1 MTSRSRSAA
10 GVRRLTANNPGPFTF
25 QGTNSYVIG
34 RDNLAVIDP
43 GPRTMPISPR
53 CWRRSAD
60 GRSAISSSATRI
72 ATIRRSPS
80 SSGQETGAIVCAEGP
95 HRPARPL
102 RIGEINPLDASA
114 DLEFMPDMKL
124 EDGSVIDGGDWAIR
138 TILTPGHTA
147 NHAVFALEG
156 TGTLFSA
163 DHVMG
168 WSTSIVAPPDGAMTD
183 YMASLDRLL
192 ARHDK
197 VFLPGHGGP
206 VMKPHKFIRGLKAHR
221 KMRERSIVER
231 LKGRR
236 SHDRR
241 DGDADLSRHR
251 PTTAWRSSA
260 FGAGASGRPGRP
272 RRRGGR
278 RRSFH
283 RCELHDRRGRRTLR
297 PASPLRRPPQ
307 PGGASDC
314 AGGSVGTGTS
324 EAGGV
329 ASAGAGAAAPA
340 TAASRAV
347 RKPAM
352 RAALSPRSW
361 RP

>member
-1 MTSRSRSAA
+1 MSLEFDTRFETPHDQPVEVAA

-25 QGTNSYVIG
+25 QGTNSYVVG

-43 GPRTMPISPR
+43 GPEDDAHFDALLAAIGGRPVSHIFVSHTHRDHSPLAVR
-53 CWRRSAD
+53 LR
-60 GRSAISSSATRI
+60 
-72 ATIRRSPS
+72 
-80 SSGQETGAIVCAEGP
+80 EKTGAIICAEGP

-114 DLEFMPDMKL
+114 DLEFVPDMKL

-192 ARHDK
+192 ARHDR

-206 VMKPHKFIRGLKAHR
+206 VVKPHKFIRGLKAHR

-231 LKGRR
+231 LK
-236 SHDRR
+236 
-241 DGDADLSRHR
+241 DGDRTIAEMVTQIYRDID
-251 PTTAWRSSA
+251 
-260 FGAGASGRPGRP
+260 P
-272 RRRGGR
+272 R
-278 RRSFH
+278 
-283 RCELHDRRGRRTLR
+283 LH
-297 PASPLRRPPQ
+297 
-307 PGGASDC
+307 
-314 AGGSVGTGTS
+314 
-324 EAGGV
+324 
-329 ASAGAGAAAPA
+329 GAAALSVLA
-340 TAASRAV
+340 HLEDLVARGVVAADGDPSIDANYTLVEDGAR
-347 RKPAM
+347 
-352 RAALSPRSW
+352 
-361 RP
+361 